1 MRSTMI
7 KRLTLALLVQVSA
20 MYAGQAYIS
29 SYDSPL
35 LGMAVPY
42 VVILPNSYAQDT
54 AQGKRFPVLYLL
66 HCAGCNHMT
75 WLQPGIGNMN
85 TLIDSVHFIAVAPS
99 DNGLY
104 GYGWWLDSPKLPNYA
119 HSRFLVEELKPKI
132 DSLYATLPGRL
143 STGVAGWSMG
153 GFGAL
158 HNIIKHPDVYGSAF
172 SIKGGVDP
180 TLPLN
185 PTWGSD
191 FGLYTVLGNDTTTDI
206 PNWNAV
212 NILLNIHRLT
222 TESVHLGA
230 YSGRND
236 VWFAIENR
244 RLDTIMTGLSMP
256 HLFFE
261 TDEGHYN
268 IPDSSMLRVLC
279 FFDSVFV
286 HSLAAVRPRAGFNAW
301 MQRLAMPVGNV
312 VWYDIRGRRLAA
324 FPATD
329 KRYLHNASGVR
340 IAVMPGAVKRVVFY
354 GAP

>member
-1 MRSTMI
+1 MI
-7 KRLTLALLVQVSA
+7 KRLALALLVQVSA
-20 MYAGQAYIS
+20 MYAGQVYKTW
-29 SYDSPL
+29 YTSPL
-35 LGMAVPY
+35 LGMNVPY
-42 VVILPNSYAQDT
+42 VVILPHSYAQDV

-66 HCAGCNHMT
+66 HCAGCDDLT
-75 WLQPGIGNMN
+75 WLQPGAGNMN

-99 DNGLY
+99 DSNR
-104 GYGWWLDSPKLPNYA
+104 YGWWLDSPKLPYFA

-158 HNIIKHPDVYGSAF
+158 HNIIMHPDVYGSAF

-185 PTWGSD
+185 PSWGGSD
-191 FGLYTVLGNDTTTDI
+191 FGLYKDLGNTPADSV
-206 PNWNAV
+206 NWNAV

-230 YSGRND
+230 YGGRND
-236 VWFAIENR
+236 ALFAIENR

-261 TDEGHYN
+261 TDEDHYG
-268 IPDSSMLRVLC
+268 IPDTSMLRVLR

-286 HSLAAVRPRAGFNAW
+286 HSAAAVRPRAGYTGHA
-301 MQRLAMPVGNV
+301 RRPAVPAGAV

-324 FPATD
+324 FPAID
-329 KRYLHNASGVR
+329 KRYLQNASGIR
-340 IAVMPGAVKRVVFY
+340 IAVMPDAACRVFFHA
-354 GAP
+354 AP

>member
-20 MYAGQAYIS
+20 LYAGQTDIS

-35 LGMAVPY
+35 LGMGVPY
-42 VVILPNSYAQDT
+42 VVILPHSYAQDT
-54 AQGKRFPVLYLL
+54 ALGKRFPVLYLL
-66 HCAGCNHMT
+66 HCMGCNHMT
-75 WLQPGIGNMN
+75 WLQPGYGNLN

-99 DNGLY
+99 DNNR
-104 GYGWWLDSPKLPNYA
+104 YGWWLDSPILPNYA
-119 HSRFLVEELKPKI
+119 LSRFLKEELKPKI

-185 PTWGSD
+185 PAWGGNS
-191 FGLYTVLGNDTTTDI
+191 FGLYTDLGNAPEDSA
-206 PNWNAV
+206 NWNAV

-222 TESVHLGA
+222 TESVRLGA
-230 YSGRND
+230 YGGRND
-236 VWFAIENR
+236 AWFAIENR

-261 TDEGHYN
+261 TDEDHYG
-268 IPDSSMLRVLC
+268 IPDTSMLQVLH

-286 HSLAAVRPRAGFNAW
+286 YSPAAVRPRPGFNAR
-301 MQRLAMPVGNV
+301 MQRQAMPAGNV

-324 FPATD
+324 FSATD
-329 KRYLHNASGVR
+329 KRYLPKASGIR
-340 IAVMPGAVKRVVFY
+340 IVVMGDAVCRVVFY

>member
-1 MRSTMI
+1 MKTTMI
-7 KRLTLALLVQVSA
+7 KRLTLALLIQVSA
-20 MYAGQAYIS
+20 LYAGRAEPSWYN
-29 SYDSPL
+29 SPL
-35 LGMAVPY
+35 LDMRVNY
-42 VVILPNSYAQDT
+42 VVILPGSYAHDT

-66 HCAGCNHMT
+66 HCAGCDHLT
-75 WLQPGIGNMN
+75 WLQPGYGNMN

-104 GYGWWLDSPKLPNYA
+104 GWWLDSPKIPNYA
-119 HSRFLVEELKPKI
+119 FSRILVEELKPRI
-132 DSLYATLPGRL
+132 DSLYPTLPGRL

-158 HNIIKHPDVYGSAF
+158 HNIIQHPDVYGSAF

-185 PTWGSD
+185 PNWQNNN
-191 FGLYTVLGNDTTTDI
+191 FGLYNDLGDSLADSA
-206 PNWNAV
+206 NWNAV

-222 TESVHLGA
+222 TESVHLGS
-230 YSGRND
+230 YGGRND

-261 TDEGHYN
+261 TDEDHYG
-268 IPDSSMLRVLC
+268 ILDSSMLRVLR

-286 HSLAAVRPRAGFNAW
+286 RSPVAVRPRPGFNART
-301 MQRLAMPVGNV
+301 QRQTMPAGKV

-324 FPATD
+324 FPAAD
-329 KRYLHNASGVR
+329 KRYLHKASGIR
-340 IAVMPGAVKRVVFY
+340 IAVMGDAVCRVVFY

>member
-1 MRSTMI
+1 MKSTMI
-7 KRLTLALLVQVSA
+7 KRLALALLVQVSA
-20 MYAGQAYIS
+20 MYAGQADIS
-29 SYDSPL
+29 WYNSPL
-35 LGMAVPY
+35 LDMTVPY
-42 VVILPNSYAQDT
+42 VVILPHSYAQDT

-66 HCAGCNHMT
+66 HCAGCDHLT
-75 WLQPGIGNMN
+75 WLQPGYGNLK

-99 DNGLY
+99 DNNL
-104 GYGWWLDSPKLPNYA
+104 YGWWLDSPIIPNYA

-132 DSLYATLPGRL
+132 DSLYATLPGRT

-158 HNIIKHPDVYGSAF
+158 HNIIQHPDVYGSAF

-185 PTWGSD
+185 PAWEGNN
-191 FGLYTVLGNDTTTDI
+191 FGLFKDLGNALADSV
-206 PNWNAV
+206 NWNAV

-222 TESVHLGA
+222 AESVHLGA

-236 VWFAIENR
+236 AWFAIENR

-261 TDEGHYN
+261 TDEDHYG
-268 IPDSSMLRVLC
+268 ILDTSMLRVLR
-279 FFDSVFV
+279 FFDSV
-286 HSLAAVRPRAGFNAW
+286 LVRPPVTVRPAAGFNART
-301 MQRLAMPVGNV
+301 QRQATPAGNV

-324 FPATD
+324 FPAAE
-329 KRYLHNASGVR
+329 KRHLHNASGIR
-340 IAVMPGAVKRVVFY
+340 IAAMPGAVYRVFCCA
-354 GAP
+354 AP

>member
-1 MRSTMI
+1 MI

-20 MYAGQAYIS
+20 LYAGQADIS
-29 SYDSPL
+29 SYYSPL
-35 LGMAVPY
+35 LGMGVPY
-42 VVILPNSYAQDT
+42 VVILPHSYAQDV
-54 AQGKRFPVLYLL
+54 AQGNRFPVLYLL
-66 HCAGCNHMT
+66 HCAGCNQMT

-99 DNGLY
+99 DSNRL
-104 GYGWWLDSPKLPNYA
+104 GWWLNSPKIPNYA
-119 HSRFLVEELKPKI
+119 HSRFLVEELKPRI

-143 STGVAGWSMG
+143 NTGVAGWSMG

-158 HNIIKHPDVYGSAF
+158 HNIIQHPDIYASAF

-185 PTWGSD
+185 PHWGSD
-191 FGLYTVLGNDTTTDI
+191 FGLYNVLGNDTTTDI

-212 NILLNIHRLT
+212 NILLNIHRLKS
-222 TESVHLGA
+222 ESVHLGV
-230 YSGRND
+230 YGGRND
-236 VWFAIENR
+236 AWFAIENR

-261 TDEGHYN
+261 TDEDHYD
-268 IPDSSMLRVLC
+268 IPDSSMLRVLR

-286 HSLAAVRPRAGFNAW
+286 HSLAAVRPRPGFNAQT
-301 MQRLAMPVGNV
+301 QRQTMPAGNL

-324 FPATD
+324 FPAND
-329 KRYLHNASGVR
+329 KRYLHNASGIR
-340 IAVMPGAVKRVVFY
+340 IAVMPGAVKRVFFY
-354 GAP
+354 AAP